1 MRLFNAGN
9 KRRADGHAG
18 TDAASAMTSSDRG
31 LRDAPA
37 YTTLAFSDATLHAYV
52 QVNWED
58 DWFGA
63 FVVGKT
69 DTNVAVVYLED
80 DGRTDTSTPEARE
93 EESPD
98 EWLSN
103 DSKMKNSDNNW
114 NNEWNKNDS
123 NWNNEWNNSDNK
135 LIDLWRSWSPPLS
148 PPSGGPARIILHIF
162 PKVGRP

>member
-1 MRLFNAGN
+1 MPPEAETFVET
-9 KRRADGHAG
+9 DTD
-18 TDAASAMTSSDRG
+18 TDAASAMTSSEPG

-93 EESPD
+93 EEFSLTPD
-98 EWLSN
+98 AFAQGNVRQPTGGRVPEYAA
-103 DSKMKNSDNNW
+103 
-114 NNEWNKNDS
+114 
-123 NWNNEWNNSDNK
+123 
-135 LIDLWRSWSPPLS
+135 
-148 PPSGGPARIILHIF
+148 PPSVRRRSASLMSLM
-162 PKVGRP
+162 V